1 MSIQICDPA
10 YLPTEGAHVVDH
22 VLEAIRAAPDNRQYL
37 CDFLANTYTEEAIMF
52 RVRNMGLNEDVMR
65 IVIYQRKYS
74 YVRPEESDHT
84 SPEGE
89 P

>member
-1 MSIQICDPA
+1 MAIQICDPA
-10 YLPTEGAHVVDH
+10 YLPAQGAHVVDH
-22 VLEAIRAAPDNRQYL
+22 VLEAIRFNPSNRQLL

-52 RVRNMGLNEDVMR
+52 RVRNMGLNEDLMR
-65 IVIYQRKYS
+65 IVIYQRKS
-74 YVRPEESDHT
+74 NVIEKSNQA